1 MEDQYNEEPQGDIEE
16 SQEEP
21 VEIYSKWPIRLFS
34 LFMSPI
40 FGGVLLIINLRKA
53 GYKQA
58 IWPVLAFSVI
68 YTFFTAM
75 LLGGLGLTTG
85 VTPMFVNFMG
95 GVILSDYFY
104 KKYFPDDD
112 YYPKPIW
119 GALAAA
125 IIINI
130 SVFMV
135 LYYTGHLPP
144 EILKMLSK
152 K

>member
-1 MEDQYNEEPQGDIEE
+1 MEDQYNEEPEEELEEGDEK
-16 SQEEP
+16 P
-21 VEIYSKWPIRLFS
+21 VEIYSKWPIRIFS
-34 LFMSPI
+34 IFMTPI

-53 GYKQA
+53 GYKEA
-58 IWPVLAFSVI
+58 TWPVLAFSVI
-68 YTFFTAM
+68 YTLFTSM
-75 LLGGLGLTTG
+75 LLGGMGLITQMIVSFT
-85 VTPMFVNFMG
+85 G
-95 GVILSDYFY
+95 GVILTDFFY

-119 GALAAA
+119 GALAVA

-130 SVFMV
+130 SAFII

-144 EILKMLSK
+144 DVMKALSK